1 MEVKVKFKNGKI
13 YEGVDSLEQEEY
25 YNGSN
30 RRTLTVKL
38 DKSYSVDELNKL
50 VSDTSNIESI
60 KVTADTWENIYD
72 GYTMKLRLGVEQ
84 NLVTEE
90 TPETPSVYE
99 EVVVLKLGRPT
110 YIERQLAKLG
120 IQ

>member
-1 MEVKVKFKNGKI
+1 MQIKFNNGKI
-13 YEGVDSLEQEEY
+13 LNCLESLEQEEY
-25 YNGSN
+25 YNGSS

-38 DKSYSVDELNKL
+38 DKSYSMDELNKL

-72 GYTMKLRLGVEQ
+72 SYTMKLRLGIEQ